1 MDPLNAELAR
11 RRVQYETEG
20 FDVVDADPDPVVQFG
35 QWFAGVSDQLAE
47 PNAMTLATV
56 DPDGRAAART
66 VLLRGVDERGLVF
79 FTNYASAK
87 GRSLAVHPT
96 VELLFAWLD
105 VHRQVRVRGTA
116 VRLDATESDA
126 YFASR
131 PRPSQ
136 IGAWASPQS
145 EVISGREAL
154 EDLVAETEARFAGGD
169 VPRPPHWGGYRV
181 VPDQWEFW
189 QGRPSRLHD
198 RVRYRAGVPGDTGD
212 EPGAWVRERLAP

>member
-1 MDPLNAELAR
+1 MDNAELAR
-11 RRVQYETEG
+11 RRVQYETSG
-20 FDVVDADPDPVVQFG
+20 FDVADADPDPVVQFG
-35 QWFAGVSDQLAE
+35 AWFDGVSDQLAE
-47 PNAMTLATV
+47 PHAMTLATA
-56 DPDGRAAART
+56 DPDGRASART
-66 VLLRGVDERGLVF
+66 VLLRGVDDRGLVF

-87 GRSLAVHPT
+87 GRAMAANPG
-96 VELLFAWLD
+96 VELLFAWLA

-116 VRLDATESDA
+116 VRLEAEESDA

-145 EVISGREAL
+145 EVMADREAL
-154 EDLVAETEARFAGGD
+154 DALVAEVEARFAGGD

-181 VPDQWEFW
+181 VPDRWEFW

-198 RVRYRAGVPGDTGD
+198 RIRYVADGAGG
-212 EPGAWVRERLAP
+212 WRCERLAP